1 MGLKLAHFSNFA
13 QGAAKVPGAVRTAYN
28 VGKKIYGFA
37 QAAAPVVAAAAALL

>member
-13 QGAAKVPGAVRTAYN
+13 QGAAKVAGAVRPAYN

-37 QAAAPVVAAAAALL
+37 QAAAPVVATAAALS